1 MLKFLLDEKRALKNR
16 PPYFEFTSYIFHCE
30 CVKYCVGISIMSQ
43 TQKAPLSHVSA
54 WGHRREIT
62 CLSQLLSF
70 CFLRSFLPVLTF
82 FHQFSFKWSIIPLVF
97 LYPFLTQVRSYKPV
111 SSRYLLLYQF
121 PCLPFS
127 ASSVLVPWHSLGAWC
142 SVVISGWK
150 VTLANIDTRLRS
162 LQVIVLWMGGKH
174 VPKAMRFMTL

>member
-1 MLKFLLDEKRALKNR
+1 MHPAQKRR
-16 PPYFEFTSYIFHCE
+16 E
-30 CVKYCVGISIMSQ
+30 
-43 TQKAPLSHVSA
+43 QKAALSQVSA
-54 WGHRREIT
+54 WRHTREIT
-62 CLSQLLSF
+62 CLSQLLSLCLF
-70 CFLRSFLPVLTF
+70 PSFLPVLPF
-82 FHQFSFKWSIIPLVF
+82 FLQFSFEWSIILLVF

-121 PCLPFS
+121 ACLPVS
-127 ASSVLVPWHSLGAWC
+127 ASSVLLPWQSLDARC

-162 LQVIVLWMGGKH
+162 LLWMRGKH